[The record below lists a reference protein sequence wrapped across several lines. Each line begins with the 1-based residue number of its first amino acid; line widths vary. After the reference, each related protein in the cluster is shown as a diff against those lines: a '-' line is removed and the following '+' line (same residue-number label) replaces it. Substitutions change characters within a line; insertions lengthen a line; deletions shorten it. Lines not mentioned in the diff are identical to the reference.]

1 MTWFSPVAAIA
12 PPREVWLFLVM
23 VLTRGTVL
31 FLLTWLITAVFPRAR
46 PELRHLLWFA
56 AICGF
61 IVLPVGRWMLPLISF
76 SSHGEGTAL
85 GVLLAPLAYRESME
99 AAIAGIGPQAQEWAA
114 AGVWRAFGAAAY
126 LGGVLCFGLRPV
138 LARRALLRLAADAL
152 PNARASDIVEHL
164 ARRWGLRR
172 KVAVLVHEQV
182 SIPFTYGFLNP
193 RIMLP
198 AASRS
203 WSRRQMSPV
212 LAHEVAH
219 VKRGDSLVGAV
230 AHAVCSILWFVPP
243 LWVSRLLM
251 RQEAERSCDVFV
263 LSQGVPK
270 REYASMLVEFAAQR
284 RGASF
289 LAAHAL
295 LGRRSSIERRIRN
308 ILDWTHASWTGGDRF
323 RAAAVVVPCLLVVLT
338 AIGLSVVQR
347 NGLFGTWA
355 GIGQHGSARYTWS
368 DDGIGKRYATGYV
381 SSGVG
386 SGQVPESLMVDLGP
400 FVIQGN
406 WTDSNGDTWYKV
418 KTWWRSRAAPRYAL
432 IRLDASGNAYESDES
447 ANDYPAGLMGAI
459 GAGLHQRYI
468 RQ

>member
-1 MTWFSPVAAIA
+1 MVRGPRWAYSWRPWRIVKAWK
-12 PPREVWLFLVM
+12 PPWPGSDR
-23 VLTRGTVL
+23 R
-31 FLLTWLITAVFPRAR
+31 PRNG
-46 PELRHLLWFA
+46 P
-56 AICGF
+56 
-61 IVLPVGRWMLPLISF
+61 
-76 SSHGEGTAL
+76 
-85 GVLLAPLAYRESME
+85 
-99 AAIAGIGPQAQEWAA
+99 PQACGERLALLPTWAA
-114 AGVWRAFGAAAY
+114 SYVSAFAPCW
-126 LGGVLCFGLRPV
+126 LGGHCP
-138 LARRALLRLAADAL
+138 RLAADAL

-198 AASRS
+198 AASRLVP
-203 WSRRQMSPV
+203 RQMSPV

-270 REYASMLVEFAAQR
+270 REYASMLIKFAAQR
-284 RGASF
+284 RGVSF

-308 ILDWTHASWTGGDRF
+308 ILDWTHASCTGGDRF

-338 AIGLSVVQR
+338 AIGLAVVQR

-386 SGQVPESLMVDLGP
+386 SVQVPEEPDGGS
-400 FVIQGN
+400 
-406 WTDSNGDTWYKV
+406 
-418 KTWWRSRAAPRYAL
+418 
-432 IRLDASGNAYESDES
+432 
-447 ANDYPAGLMGAI
+447 GAI
-459 GAGLHQRYI
+459 RHPGKLDRFEWRYVVQDEDLVEVPSRPAVCAHSAGCLR
-468 RQ
+468 